1 MVKKKRAELVDGM
14 MSSRIFTAIQYDQQV
29 PMKNLEMK
37 KVFNLK
43 STLGSNGEFV
53 LKAKLNQD
61 IFYPKEP
68 LHMDV
73 TIDNNKGKK
82 SVEAMSAR
90 LIRRLEI
97 ADMKKGKVV

>member
-43 STLGSNGEFV
+43 STLGSNGELV

>member
-1 MVKKKRAELVDGM
+1 
-14 MSSRIFTAIQYDQQV
+14 
-29 PMKNLEMK
+29 MKNLEMR

-53 LKAKLNQD
+53 LKAVLNQD

-73 TIDNNKGKK
+73 NIDNNKGKK
-82 SVEAMSAR
+82 SIESMTAR

-97 ADMKKGKVV
+97 ID